1 MNFAQMHK
9 ERQIKNQI
17 KRRILQGKDKFLFIP
32 LPSPQ
37 MTGTETQKV
46 TYAEMEAQRLFDK
59 YELRKLVYS

>member
-37 MTGTETQKV
+37 MSGTETQKA
-46 TYAEMEAQRLFDK
+46 TYAEMQAQELFDK
-59 YELRKLVYS
+59 YELRKLLY

>member
-37 MTGTETQKV
+37 TCGTETQKA
-46 TYAEMEAQRLFDK
+46 TYAEMKAQELFDK
-59 YELRKLVYS
+59 YELRNFVY